1 MKIHNVFHVNL
12 LTPYYETDAYGEA
25 YSQPPPELI
34 DGQQE
39 YEVEKIIDD
48 RSYRCKQQYL
58 VRWLGYPTS
67 ENSWVDAKDLH
78 SSELLAEY
86 RLSKA

>member
-1 MKIHNVFHVNL
+1 VSLPTGGDK
-12 LTPYYETDAYGEA
+12 
-25 YSQPPPELI
+25 
-34 DGQQE
+34 E
-39 YEVEKIIDD
+39 YEVEEIIDD
-48 RSYRCKQQYL
+48 RSYSRKQQYL

-78 SSELLAEY
+78 SPELLAEY